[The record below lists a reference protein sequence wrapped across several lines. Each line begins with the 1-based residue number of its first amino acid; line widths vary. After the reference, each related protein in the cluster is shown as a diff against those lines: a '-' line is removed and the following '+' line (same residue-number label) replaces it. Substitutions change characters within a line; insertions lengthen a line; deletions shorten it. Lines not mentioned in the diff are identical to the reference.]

1 MSGPEYELGRRQ
13 LLQATGAGV
22 LGATALTTVGTSPTD
37 ASAAA
42 TRTVEEAPD
51 PDDYDEILDSMD
63 GDGSDTDP
71 YIITDVV
78 ELQAMNGDVTANYEL
93 GADIDASPTANW
105 NDGRGFDPI
114 FGGVEDEADDDL
126 EDPPEDPDDDPPESP
141 GDPPEESDIPQF
153 AGTLVGRGYEITGLT
168 IDRPEEPG
176 AGLVLINQGL
186 LIDFSITDAAVTSE
200 IAGVAVGSNTG
211 VIAEVN
217 VEGDVTGSDD
227 TGGLCGI
234 NGFRLFDCTADVDVT
249 GEDNVGGLVGTNL
262 GEVSEVTAS
271 GAVNGSTNVGG
282 IAGQSSG
289 KVEDASAHG
298 DVSGETRVG
307 GLVGDTNEEVL
318 ASIST
323 GDVTGDLSV
332 GGAVGESWG
341 TIRGVTAE
349 GEISGERRL
358 GGLVGENYGDVV
370 VCSALGDVTGEE
382 EAGGLIGQN
391 RTGGLLSDSFTVGAV
406 EGDSDAGALVG
417 VLGWEF
423 MGDGERAEVRRTYW
437 NSDDTV
443 AEPFGRTESGDGEVT
458 VEEESVVG
466 LDYDQFLGE
475 SAPEHLSDL
484 DFEQDW
490 RAHPEGVPVPQ
501 VRAQSRFEILD
512 VSPTEIRVSETE
524 PFDIEAEV
532 ENTSEWEGTQTV
544 GLFVDAEGFES
555 PDETVD
561 PEPFEAVEQT
571 LDAGEQAQVSF
582 EDLAV
587 ADIPPGTHTFFVRTD
602 DDTVEGTLEVEG
614 EGDDDDGES
623 ADDDDS
629 AGADDQPEDDS
640 DEADDDGPGFGVP
653 GALAGIGAGAYLLA
667 RRFGRDSDTV
677 E

>member
-22 LGATALTTVGTSPTD
+22 LGATALTTVGRSLSTD

-78 ELQAMNGDVTANYEL
+78 ELQAMSGDVTANYEL

-141 GDPPEESDIPQF
+141 GDQPEEPDIPQF
-153 AGTLVGRGYEITGLT
+153 VGTLVGRGHEITGLT
-168 IDRPEEPG
+168 IDRPEEAG
-176 AGLVLINQGL
+176 AGLILINQGL
-186 LIDFSITDAAVTSE
+186 LLDFSITDATVTSE
-200 IAGVAVGSNTG
+200 IAGVAVASNEG
-211 VIAEVN
+211 VVAEVT

-234 NGFRLFDCTADVDVT
+234 NGFRLFDCVADVDVT
-249 GEDNVGGLVGTNL
+249 GADNVGGLVGANL
-262 GEVSEVTAS
+262 GELTEVTAS
-271 GAVNGSTNVGG
+271 GDVNGSTNVGG
-282 IAGQSSG
+282 ITGQSNG
-289 KVEDASAHG
+289 KIEDASAHG
-298 DVSGETRVG
+298 DVSGETRIG
-307 GLVGDTNEEVL
+307 GIVGDTSDVVT
-318 ASIST
+318 ASLST
-323 GDVTGDLSV
+323 GDVLGELSV
-332 GGAVGESWG
+332 GGVAGESWG
-341 TIRGVTAE
+341 TLRGVTVE
-349 GEISGERRL
+349 GDVGGERRL
-358 GGLVGENYGDVV
+358 GGVVGQNYGDVV
-370 VCSALGDVTGEE
+370 VCSTLGDVTGEDE
-382 EAGGLIGQN
+382 VGGLLGQHAS
-391 RTGGLLSDSFTVGAV
+391 GGLLSDSFAVGAV
-406 EGDSDAGALVG
+406 EGDTDAGALVG
-417 VLGWEF
+417 LLGWEF
-423 MGDGERAEVRRTYW
+423 MGDGERVEVRRTYW
-437 NSDDTV
+437 NSDS
-443 AEPFGRTESGDGEVT
+443 AEEPFGRTESGNGEVT

-466 LDYDQFLGE
+466 LEYDRFLGE
-475 SAPEHLSDL
+475 SAPEHLSEF

-524 PFDIEAEV
+524 TFDIDAEI
-532 ENTSEWEGTQTV
+532 ENTSDWEGTQTV

-561 PEPFEAVEQT
+561 PEPFEAVEQA
-571 LDAGEQAQVSF
+571 LDAREQAQVSF
-582 EDLAV
+582 EDLSA

-602 DDTVEGTLEVEG
+602 DDTVEGTLEVES
-614 EGDDDDGES
+614 EGQDDDG
-623 ADDDDS
+623 DS
-629 AGADDQPEDDS
+629 AGADDQPGDDS
-640 DEADDDGPGFGVP
+640 DDADDDGPGFGVP
-653 GALAGIGAGAYLLA
+653 GALAGVGVGAYLLA
-667 RRFGRDSDTV
+667 RRFGRGLDTA